1 MIIEEAV
8 EEAVKE
14 KFSQIHSN
22 KEDIADLNQ
31 ANTGM
36 FDALAEMLRCD
47 KPSIRAAYSYWE
59 LKYDDPDN
67 EKLDNVNQIVEIVS
81 EG

>member
-22 KEDIADLNQ
+22 KEDIASLNE
-31 ANTGM
+31 ANTAI
-36 FDALAEMLRCD
+36 FNELADVLRCE
-47 KPSIRAAYSYWE
+47 KPVVRQAYKYWE

-67 EKLDNVNQIVEIVS
+67 EMLDNVNQLVEIAT